1 MAVSYAEFKAASK
14 TLIFDQFDKDGNGTL
29 DVKELKD
36 FIEKIKS
43 MGDSTFVEMLTRADL
58 DANGDGG
65 ISFDEF
71 WASSMKTQG
80 FEDEDVAAKDFE
92 SRNMSAE
99 DWEATK
105 EGIQAALQAW
115 SSYLNQSFTT

>member
-36 FIEKIKS
+36 FIEKIKA

-71 WASSMKTQG
+71 WASSMKTKG

-99 DWEATK
+99 DWEGAK
-105 EGIQAALQAW
+105 AELQAALQA
-115 SSYLNQSFTT
+115 S